1 MANKSKR
8 GRKSKYED
16 YVQPRLEEV
25 KKWIEN
31 GATEEQICKNL
42 GVAVSTF
49 NEYKNKYPELM
60 EVLKNGRIS
69 IVEKLRGALV
79 KSALGFE
86 YTESKTYKKRD
97 ENGNEIAYT
106 EISKKYSTPNVAA
119 INLALKNYDK
129 DGWANDPQMMELRKM
144 ELEFKKEMAE
154 KENW

>member
-1 MANKSKR
+1 MAKNNR
-8 GRKSKYED
+8 GRKSKYGE
-16 YVQPRLEEV
+16 YVQPRLGEI
-25 KKWIEN
+25 KKWVRN
-31 GATEEQICKNL
+31 GATEKQICENL
-42 GVAVSTF
+42 GVAVSSF

-60 EVLKNGRIS
+60 EVLKSGRTS
-69 IVEKLRGALV
+69 LVEELRGALV

-97 ENGNEIAYT
+97 EEGNEISYT
-106 EISKKYSTPNVAA
+106 EIAKKYSTPNVAA

-129 DGWANDPQMMELRKM
+129 DQWANDPQMMELRRM

>member
-1 MANKSKR
+1 M
-8 GRKSKYED
+8 
-16 YVQPRLEEV
+16 
-25 KKWIEN
+25 
-31 GATEEQICKNL
+31 
-42 GVAVSTF
+42 
-49 NEYKNKYPELM
+49 
-60 EVLKNGRIS
+60 
-69 IVEKLRGALV
+69 